1 MPGAVTLAEAVAAGM
16 WPTQAAARKAVQRAQ
31 LEEAGFRGA
40 AKLYTIEALAT
51 ARRRKAD
58 R

>member
-1 MPGAVTLAEAVAAGM
+1 VTLAEAVTAGL
-16 WPTQAAARKAVQRAQ
+16 WPTQMAARKAVQRAQ
-31 LEEAGFRGA
+31 LGEAGFRGA
-40 AKLYTIEALAT
+40 AKLYTIDALAT